1 MATAKKAELIEI
13 KPLEMKEVTVRIVG
27 DTPLI
32 MHAWSAKAKREI
44 LYKEVFGKSLGK
56 DAREPVKDFCSS
68 MYWLTPMPEEFDE
81 NTVFES
87 VKTAKFGFPV
97 TAFKQAAISAAYRM
111 GWTKDKMST
120 RGCFFIEPDA
130 SSYYSGDLEV
140 DLARK
145 TINIIPNVPR
155 AEQLVEIHSDTP
167 LMREDMVRVGMG
179 SADIRYRGEF
189 QNWSC
194 DLKIKYNTNG
204 AYRLDQILNMINAG
218 GTVCGIGE
226 WRPERDG
233 QYGLYHIE
241 A

>member
-1 MATAKKAELIEI
+1 MAAAKKAELIEI

-68 MYWLTPMPEEFDE
+68 MYWLTPMPKEFDE

>member
-1 MATAKKAELIEI
+1 MATAKKTELIEI
-13 KPLEMKEVTVRIVG
+13 RPIEMTEVSVKIVG

-44 LYKEVFGKSLGK
+44 LYKEVFGNALKKETK
-56 DAREPVKDFCSS
+56 DPIGEFCSS
-68 MYWLTPMPEEFDE
+68 MYWLDPMPTEFDE
-81 NTVFES
+81 KTVLEAL
-87 VKTAKFGFPV
+87 KTARFGFPV

-130 SSYYSGDLEV
+130 TSYYSGDLEV
-140 DLARK
+140 DPVK
-145 TINIIPNVPR
+145 KDIIIIPNVPR
-155 AEQLVEIHSDTP
+155 ADQLVEIHSDTP
-167 LMREDMVRVGMG
+167 LMREDMVKVGMG
-179 SADIRYRGEF
+179 SADMRYRGEF

-194 DLKIKYNTNG
+194 LLRIKYNTNG
-204 AYRLDQILNMINAG
+204 MYRLDQIINMINAG
-218 GTVCGIGE
+218 GTVCGVGE

-233 QYGLYHIE
+233 QYGLYHVE

>member
-1 MATAKKAELIEI
+1 MAAAKKTELIEI
-13 KPLEMKEVTVRIVG
+13 KPLEMKEVTVRIIG

-56 DAREPVKDFCSS
+56 DAREPIKDFCSS

-81 NTVFES
+81 NTVFEAI
-87 VKTAKFGFPV
+87 KTAKFGFPV

-145 TINIIPNVPR
+145 AINIIPNVPR
-155 AEQLVEIHSDTP
+155 TEQLVEIHSETP

-194 DLKIKYNTNG
+194 DLRIKYNTNG

>member
-13 KPLEMKEVTVRIVG
+13 KPLEMKEVSVRIVG

-56 DAREPVKDFCSS
+56 DAREPIKDFCSS

-81 NTVFES
+81 KTVFES

-140 DLARK
+140 DLAKK

-194 DLKIKYNTNG
+194 NLKIKYNTNG